1 MGAILTCPQDRSLWE
16 RIGLTLGLMFQ
27 VQDDVLEVTTSE
39 AVLQKSLSDVT
50 LAKATFASHL
60 GVSQATDYIQTLYA
74 QIQNDLQ
81 TVTLKKPTIVQLIE
95 TIYRRQY

>member
-1 MGAILTCPQDRSLWE
+1 
-16 RIGLTLGLMFQ
+16 MFQ

-39 AVLQKSLSDVT
+39 AVLQKSLSDVS

-60 GVSQATDYIQTLYA
+60 GVRQATDYIQTLYA
-74 QIQNDLQ
+74 QVQKDLE
-81 TVTLKKPTIVQLIE
+81 TINLKKPTIVQLID